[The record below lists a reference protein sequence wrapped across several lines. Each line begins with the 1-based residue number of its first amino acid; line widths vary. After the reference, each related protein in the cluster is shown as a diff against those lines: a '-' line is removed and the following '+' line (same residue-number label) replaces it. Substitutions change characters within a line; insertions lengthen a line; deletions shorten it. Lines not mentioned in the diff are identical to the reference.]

1 MTFKQFV
8 FWCNQRASDGCW
20 SMLTAMVCIGLIEK
34 ISKIRFYKREKYWRE
49 NYEKQ
54 VIAEIVNPIEQ
65 KRRLENE

>member
-8 FWCNQRASDGCW
+8 SWCNQRASDGCW
-20 SMLTAMVCIGLIEK
+20 SMLTAMVCIDLIEK
-34 ISKIRFYKREKYWRE
+34 IRKIRFYKREKYWRE

-54 VIAEIVNPIEQ
+54 VIDEIVNPIEQ